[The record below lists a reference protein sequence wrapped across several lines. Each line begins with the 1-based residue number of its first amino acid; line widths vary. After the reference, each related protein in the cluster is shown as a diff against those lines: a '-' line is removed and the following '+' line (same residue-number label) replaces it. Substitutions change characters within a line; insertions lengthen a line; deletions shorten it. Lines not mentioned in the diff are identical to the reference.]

1 MVRISGGYIEEY
13 WTENGIRVS
22 TPDYHE
28 KTDAKLLQCS
38 NAPDVYST
46 NTRDC
51 DLRALKDTG
60 LLADLSESA
69 LLREAVGRMRPEIQ
83 ALLMDEQGH
92 VCAMP
97 RYVMSEPVYWRQE
110 AWDAGRIDGGGRAA
124 ELYGVV
130 GLRRALGEG
139 VCRSA
144 GKRTCALPIHV
155 FSAAVLPTLIPV
167 GSRIF

>member
-1 MVRISGGYIEEY
+1 MKKTLCLLLGLALCVPSLAFAAGRTVRISGGYIEEY
-13 WTENGIRVS
+13 WTENGIQVS

-28 KTDAKLLQCS
+28 KTDAELLQCS

-83 ALLMDEQGH
+83 ALLIDEQGRI
-92 VCAMP
+92 CAVP
-97 RYVMSEPVYWRQE
+97 RYTSPR
-110 AWDAGRIDGGGRAA
+110 
-124 ELYGVV
+124 
-130 GLRRALGEG
+130 
-139 VCRSA
+139 
-144 GKRTCALPIHV
+144 
-155 FSAAVLPTLIPV
+155 
-167 GSRIF
+167 